1 MRSGAHMTEL
11 GKEVSCTRSLKTG
24 QYATG
29 QRLVAEAIYRRLIT
43 PRGTLR
49 GGEEESNYG
58 LDLAALVGS
67 VRSKSDIAALPAQI
81 EAEIRK
87 DDRVETVSVSIF
99 ETTATNG
106 LKSFTLTFA
115 VTTGAGPFT
124 LVIGADAVTVELL
137 GIKVEA

>member
-1 MRSGAHMTEL
+1 MTEL

-24 QYATG
+24 QYVTG

-58 LDLAALVGS
+58 LDLAALVGT
-67 VRSKSDIAALPAQI
+67 VRSKSDVAALPAQI

>member
-1 MRSGAHMTEL
+1 MANL

-24 QYATG
+24 QYVTG
-29 QRLVAEAIYRRLIT
+29 PRLVAEAIYRRLIT
-43 PRGTLR
+43 PRRTLR
-49 GGEEESNYG
+49 GGEEEANYG

-67 VRSKSDIAALPAQI
+67 VRSKSDLASLPAQI

-87 DDRVETVSVSIF
+87 DDRVETVAVSIF

-106 LKSFTLTFA
+106 LKSFTITFA
-115 VTTGAGPFT
+115 VTTGDGPFT
-124 LVIGADAVTVELL
+124 LVVGADAVTVELL